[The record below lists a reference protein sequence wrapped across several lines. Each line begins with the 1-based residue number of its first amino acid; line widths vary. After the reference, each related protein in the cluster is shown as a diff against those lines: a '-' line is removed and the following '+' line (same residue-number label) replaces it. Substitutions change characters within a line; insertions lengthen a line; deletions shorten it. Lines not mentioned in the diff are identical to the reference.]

1 MQEKKRLLWVDGL
14 RGIACFAVF
23 LHHFTL
29 SFYPSSFYGTE
40 KPSLLNGFDTFFSA
54 NPLGF
59 IINGNFWVN
68 VFILIASF
76 IPASRV
82 MACRNEDMKSTAGT
96 IVLRRFPRLM
106 IPVAVVSLIKFLL
119 VILLNALN
127 LNYAGISIEH
137 GFIKYMF
144 HACVLLFFR
153 PDRSVIG
160 PLWTIYYI
168 FMAAPIAVTLALPDK
183 KSNKL
188 MPLVYAA
195 LLVPVYYVE
204 LNFLPVIFG
213 VLLADIKVNRLDGIK
228 ASSAVIKLV
237 KYAVSLFMII
247 IGLFLGG
254 YPSHTVDSVFY
265 SFLPES
271 TELPLFI
278 AYHALGAFMLML
290 GLMLWHEWNL
300 KSLILEKKPALFLGS
315 ISMGVFLIHTLL
327 IDFFGYYLFDKLML
341 SNSYVIVGAVLLVVV
356 SALLILMAW
365 VFKRFVETPAE
376 ELCKKIKV

>member
-23 LHHFTL
+23 LHHFML

-59 IINGNFWVN
+59 IVNGNFWVN

-82 MACRNEDMKSTAGT
+82 MACRDEDMKSTAGT

-106 IPVAVVSLIKFLL
+106 IPVAVVAFLNFLI
-119 VILLNALN
+119 VSILNVLN
-127 LNYAGISIEH
+127 LNYAGITLEH

-144 HACVLLFFR
+144 HACVLVFFR
-153 PDRSVIG
+153 PDRSVLG
-160 PLWTIYYI
+160 PLWTIYYL

-195 LLVPVYYVE
+195 LLIPVYYVE

-228 ASSAVIKLV
+228 ASSDVTKWV
-237 KYAVSLFMII
+237 KYSVSLFMILL
-247 IGLFLGG
+247 GLFLGG
-254 YPSHTVDSVFY
+254 YPSHSIDSVFY
-265 SFLPES
+265 GFLPES

-290 GLMLWHEWNL
+290 GLCFGMSGILNL
-300 KSLILEKKPALFLGS
+300 
-315 ISMGVFLIHTLL
+315 
-327 IDFFGYYLFDKLML
+327 
-341 SNSYVIVGAVLLVVV
+341 
-356 SALLILMAW
+356 
-365 VFKRFVETPAE
+365 
-376 ELCKKIKV
+376 

>member
-23 LHHFTL
+23 LHHFML

-228 ASSAVIKLV
+228 ASSAVAKWV
-237 KYAVSLFMII
+237 KYSVSLFMILL
-247 IGLFLGG
+247 GLFLGG

-278 AYHALGAFMLML
+278 AYHALGAFMLMF

-300 KSLILEKKPALFLGS
+300 KSVILEKKPALFLGS

-327 IDFFGYYLFDKLML
+327 IDFVGYYLFDKLML